1 MALLRKESGGGKN
14 IFGCDWTSRA
24 RGAPPWCNEN
34 VTEARYKA
42 LRRLGKPNGVGP
54 SQLTSFSLCDLA
66 DKKGGCWKPYP
77 NMQVGFGHVGNLIRD
92 HGIEHGAARYNG
104 GDTAQG
110 ERNGAQYGREFA
122 KIREEEARKLK
133 RAGFNV

>member
-1 MALLRKESGGGKN
+1 
-14 IFGCDWTSRA
+14 
-24 RGAPPWCNEN
+24 
-34 VTEARYKA
+34 
-42 LRRLGKPNGVGP
+42 
-54 SQLTSFSLCDLA
+54 
-66 DKKGGCWKPYP
+66 
-77 NMQVGFGHVGNLIRD
+77 MQVGFGHVGDLIRD